1 MGNMPENVLPG
12 LPLSAS
18 GFFRVNDPIIP
29 GSRDNSST
37 QQLAPVLHQ
46 VMALIQ
52 QQQQHQVFC
61 EDKPQT
67 LTTSNQYLYFLDCL

>member
-1 MGNMPENVLPG
+1 MGDMPENVLPG
-12 LPLSAS
+12 LPLSAP
-18 GFFRVNDPIIP
+18 GFFRVNDLIIP

-52 QQQQHQVFC
+52 QQQHQMFC

-67 LTTSNQYLYFLDCL
+67 LTASNHYLYFLDRL